1 MINFS
6 VVHNSLFILL
16 SIIFILSTINPLKHR
31 YEPIIDI
38 EPQIIKIKDG
48 KYVKIDYIIYSQIID
63 SKLYRKKKNENIMKL
78 MRMKSLYI
86 LERIIRN
93 MPYKTIVDQR
103 EYIENNLQTQLND
116 SLRKY
121 GIGVERVALKN
132 ILEDSVLVS
141 CVDKSSNET
150 HKCTSEE
157 VGDIPSY
164 VDDHVRTDYIS
175 IFQYNDQII
184 KSRNKDIYDQ
194 VEVGKKYNARI
205 KTEDFDT
212 IRCVTMLPVFWKLT
226 NYFAT
231 SFIQKIHII
240 PLPGQEREF
249 SHKRL
254 EVFATRCASYLG
266 IWALLEVMFFKSY
279 KHQIVELI
287 MLFVFGGLVWIVSKY
302 SLSAIMGSANTGK
315 SNLVNRFNKLNLR
328 DIYMIYKDHNEYS
341 MYTYDP
347 KDKDDKFI
355 GFQIAYFRFEFLNL
369 TKTQRNIIQEVL
381 DRAYSDHSFE
391 LVEIIMA
398 LRSIHIAY
406 YLTFAPT
413 SDMSGEVAVYTY
425 ASSFLP
431 FYKRCIEAKL
441 YKPIR

>member
-175 IFQYNDQII
+175 
-184 KSRNKDIYDQ
+184 
-194 VEVGKKYNARI
+194 
-205 KTEDFDT
+205 
-212 IRCVTMLPVFWKLT
+212 M
-226 NYFAT
+226 
-231 SFIQKIHII
+231 
-240 PLPGQEREF
+240 QEREF

>member
-63 SKLYRKKKNENIMKL
+63 SKLY
-78 MRMKSLYI
+78 
-86 LERIIRN
+86 RIIRN

-205 KTEDFDT
+205 KILIHNDQTE
-212 IRCVTMLPVFWKLT
+212 
-226 NYFAT
+226 NYDVAEIK
-231 SFIQKIHII
+231 S
-240 PLPGQEREF
+240 
-249 SHKRL
+249 
-254 EVFATRCASYLG
+254 G
-266 IWALLEVMFFKSY
+266 IK
-279 KHQIVELI
+279 K
-287 MLFVFGGLVWIVSKY
+287 
-302 SLSAIMGSANTGK
+302 
-315 SNLVNRFNKLNLR
+315 
-328 DIYMIYKDHNEYS
+328 
-341 MYTYDP
+341 
-347 KDKDDKFI
+347 
-355 GFQIAYFRFEFLNL
+355 
-369 TKTQRNIIQEVL
+369 
-381 DRAYSDHSFE
+381 
-391 LVEIIMA
+391 
-398 LRSIHIAY
+398 
-406 YLTFAPT
+406 
-413 SDMSGEVAVYTY
+413 
-425 ASSFLP
+425 
-431 FYKRCIEAKL
+431 
-441 YKPIR
+441 

>member
-86 LERIIRN
+86 LERIRN

-194 VEVGKKYNARI
+194 VKVDKQYN
-205 KTEDFDT
+205 
-212 IRCVTMLPVFWKLT
+212 V
-226 NYFAT
+226 
-231 SFIQKIHII
+231 KIEI
-240 PLPGQEREF
+240 
-249 SHKRL
+249 
-254 EVFATRCASYLG
+254 T
-266 IWALLEVMFFKSY
+266 
-279 KHQIVELI
+279 
-287 MLFVFGGLVWIVSKY
+287 
-302 SLSAIMGSANTGK
+302 T
-315 SNLVNRFNKLNLR
+315 
-328 DIYMIYKDHNEYS
+328 YKDG
-341 MYTYDP
+341 TKDYDVM
-347 KDKDDKFI
+347 K
-355 GFQIAYFRFEFLNL
+355 
-369 TKTQRNIIQEVL
+369 II
-381 DRAYSDHSFE
+381 S
-391 LVEIIMA
+391 EIK
-398 LRSIHIAY
+398 
-406 YLTFAPT
+406 
-413 SDMSGEVAVYTY
+413 E
-425 ASSFLP
+425 
-431 FYKRCIEAKL
+431 
-441 YKPIR
+441 